1 MVHMIPF
8 SSYTFS
14 HRRIHSDASVLS
26 QLSSDVPILFTGLF
40 ASICESS
47 GSLVYS
53 EKIVRLLKLCGEH
66 EGNSSV
72 AVLLGG

>member
-1 MVHMIPF
+1 MIPF

-14 HRRIHSDASVLS
+14 HRGTCGDASVLS
-26 QLSSDVPILFTGLF
+26 QLSSDVPILFTDLF

-53 EKIVRLLKLCGEH
+53 EKVVKLLKLCGGC

>member
-1 MVHMIPF
+1 MIPF
-8 SSYTFS
+8 PSYTFS
-14 HRRIHSDASVLS
+14 HRGTCSDASVLS
-26 QLSSDVPILFTGLF
+26 QLSSGVPILFTGLF

-53 EKIVRLLKLCGEH
+53 EKVVKLLKLCGGC